1 MNSRKPIVYM
11 MMAIAVLVHCRQFA
25 EAAESKWEEVDPPI
39 CLSGG
44 GSQKDNAKAAVKYM
58 NHLNFV
64 VAKLGDMNDLLVLSQ
79 EYENLTD
86 DNLNL
91 ASINDETTVQLIV
104 QLMDALKD
112 LMKSNLKVLRA
123 QAAFER
129 EKREAIWK
137 ALPSPAVFVATAN
150 PISLALAVGG
160 AALTSVQNYQNAK
173 AAAKGKFDDK
183 LFEAGSEKLDVINEI
198 NKELFFSQWR
208 LMRDYK
214 IADSER
220 ITRGDAS
227 LFLGF
232 ADLLDGFGAKDFNSN
247 KLVYDVFKSY
257 EKEMGGI
264 AFYWI
269 TRAAAANVIGNKE
282 DVFESCGKY
291 FSLYR
296 NAPIVRRDMNACA
309 MALLYVSSMMELKG
323 IGIDKEQ
330 VIKWLQFVENT
341 VRIPE
346 WQTKFAV
353 AMLYRKIDE
362 DEKAKALLTKTLNEV
377 YACLRVYEKSDGKK
391 NIFRKTPALEVA
403 FKNRNEGEGTD
414 WKKGW
419 PDWEK
424 DMMRLVPYDGYIW
437 LSGALYD
444 MGGKDVY
451 DRMGGLD
458 KTRIGISENYI
469 TGRFKSS
476 LPKISKSKT
485 WRGVVEFTVRA
496 SGCWSEKDELKVLD
510 VNKNIL
516 AEGGKEEVKFKES
529 DISSDNK
536 VVYLSLRTEYGFNV
550 VYEFRL
556 ANDKNKPTKVSITFP
571 WSKESVEYRP

>member
-25 EAAESKWEEVDPPI
+25 EAAERKWEEFDPPI

-104 QLMDALKD
+104 QLMDSLKD

-123 QAAFER
+123 QTTFEK

-137 ALPSPAVFVATAN
+137 ALPSPGIIVASN
-150 PISLALAVGG
+150 PVSLALAVGG
-160 AALTSVQNYQNAK
+160 ATLTSVQNYQNAK
-173 AAAKGKFDDK
+173 AVAKGKFEDK

-220 ITRGDAS
+220 ITRSDVS

-232 ADLLDGFGAKDFNSN
+232 ADLLDGFGVSDNDQKDHNLN

-269 TRAAAANVIGNKE
+269 TRAASANVIGNKE

-291 FSLYR
+291 FDLYR
-296 NAPIVRRDMNACA
+296 NAPIVRRDMDACA

-323 IGIDKEQ
+323 REVDKARI
-330 VIKWLQFVENT
+330 IKWLEFVENT

-353 AMLYRKIDE
+353 AMLYRKIGE
-362 DEKAKALLTKTLNEV
+362 DEKAKALLAKTLNEV
-377 YACLRVYEKSDGKK
+377 YACLLVYEKSKGTK
-391 NIFRKTPALEVA
+391 NIFRKTPALEMA
-403 FKNRNEGEGTD
+403 FKNKNEDGNVD
-414 WKKGW
+414 WKNGW
-419 PDWEK
+419 PDWK
-424 DMMRLVPYDGYIW
+424 ADLMRLVPYDGYIW
-437 LSGALYD
+437 VSGALYD
-444 MGGKDVY
+444 MGEKNVY
-451 DRMGGLD
+451 DRMGALSETYI
-458 KTRIGISENYI
+458 KISRNYI
-469 TGRFKSS
+469 TGEFKSC
-476 LPKISKSKT
+476 LPEIRKEWSGGFKVL
-485 WRGVVEFTVRA
+485 GN
-496 SGCWSEKDELKVLD
+496 GCWSENDELKVCD
-510 VNKNIL
+510 AAKKKIATGSQN
-516 AEGGKEEVKFKES
+516 VKFKES
-529 DISSDNK
+529 DISSGDNL
-536 VVYLSLRTEYGFNV
+536 VYLYLRTEYGFNI
-550 VYEFRL
+550 VYEFRVV
-556 ANDKNKPTKVSITFP
+556 NDKNKPTKVTITFP
-571 WSKESVEYRP
+571 WSKEPVELRL

>member
-25 EAAESKWEEVDPPI
+25 EAAECKWEENDPPI

-79 EYENLTD
+79 EYESLTD

-123 QAAFER
+123 QTTFEK
-129 EKREAIWK
+129 EKREAIWQ
-137 ALPSPAVFVATAN
+137 ALPSPGIVVATAN
-150 PISLALAVGG
+150 PVTLALAVGG

-173 AAAKGKFDDK
+173 AEAKGKFEDK

-220 ITRGDAS
+220 ITRSDVT

-232 ADLLDGFGAKDFNSN
+232 ADILDGFGVNDDNSN
-247 KLVYDVFKSY
+247 RLVYDVFKSY

-269 TRAAAANVIGNKE
+269 TRAASANVIGNKE

-291 FSLYR
+291 FELYR

-323 IGIDKEQ
+323 RKVDKDWI
-330 VIKWLQFVENT
+330 IKWLGFVENT

-353 AMLYRKIDE
+353 AMLYRKIGE
-362 DEKAKALLTKTLNEV
+362 DEKARALLAKTLNEV
-377 YACLRVYEKSDGKK
+377 YACLRVYEKSNGKK
-391 NIFRKTPALEVA
+391 NIFRKTPALEMA
-403 FKNRNEGEGTD
+403 FKNNNDEGDTD

-419 PDWEK
+419 PDWK
-424 DMMRLVPYDGYIW
+424 ADLMRLVPYDGYIW
-437 LSGALYD
+437 VSGALYD
-444 MGGKDVY
+444 MGEKNVY

-458 KTRIGISENYI
+458 KIRIGISENYI
-469 TGRFKSS
+469 TGRFKGC
-476 LPKISKSKT
+476 LPAICKKWSGGFK
-485 WRGVVEFTVRA
+485 VLDN
-496 SGCWSEKDELKVLD
+496 GCWSEKDELRVL
-510 VNKNIL
+510 NSAQNEIAKGSRN
-516 AEGGKEEVKFKES
+516 VKFKES
-529 DISSDNK
+529 DISSGDNL
-536 VVYLSLRTEYGFNV
+536 VYLYLRTEYGFNI
-550 VYEFRL
+550 VYEFRVI
-556 ANDKNKPTKVSITFP
+556 NDKNKPTKVTITFP
-571 WSKESVEYRP
+571 WSKEPIEFRL

>member
-1 MNSRKPIVYM
+1 MKIRKTISLVM
-11 MMAIAVLVHCRQFA
+11 TAVAVLMQCRQYVA
-25 EAAESKWEEVDPPI
+25 AAENAWEKMDLPECV
-39 CLSGG
+39 SGG
-44 GSQKDNAKAAVKYM
+44 GSKEDNAKAVVKYM

-123 QAAFER
+123 QTTFER

-137 ALPSPAVFVATAN
+137 AIPSPAVFVATAN
-150 PISLALAVGG
+150 PVSLALAVGG

-173 AAAKGKFDDK
+173 AEAKGKLEDK

-220 ITRGDAS
+220 ITRSDAS

-232 ADLLDGFGAKDFNSN
+232 ADILDGIGAKDDNSN
-247 KLVYDVFKSY
+247 RLVYDVFKSY
-257 EKEMGGI
+257 ENEMGGI

-269 TRAAAANVIGNKE
+269 TRATAANIVGNKK
-282 DVFESCGKY
+282 DVIESCGKY
-291 FSLYR
+291 FELYK
-296 NAPIVRRDMNACA
+296 NAPIVRKDMNACA

-323 IGIDKEQ
+323 RKIDKGH
-330 VIKWLQFVENT
+330 VIKWLEFVENT

-346 WQTKFAV
+346 WQTKFAA
-353 AMLYRKIDE
+353 AMLYREIGE
-362 DEKAKALLTKTLNEV
+362 DEKAKILITKTLNEV
-377 YACLRVYEKSDGKK
+377 YACLRVYEKSNGKK
-391 NIFRKTPALEVA
+391 NIFRKTPALEMA
-403 FKNRNEGEGTD
+403 FKNKNEGGD
-414 WKKGW
+414 DNWKKGW

-424 DMMRLVPYDGYIW
+424 DLERLVPYDGYLW
-437 LSGALYD
+437 LSGVLYD
-444 MGGKDVY
+444 MGEKNVY

-458 KTRIGISENYI
+458 KTRIGISEKYI
-469 TGRFKSS
+469 TGRFKNS
-476 LPKISKSKT
+476 LPEIRKKWSG
-485 WRGVVEFTVRA
+485 GVVVLCN
-496 SGCWSEKDELKVLD
+496 GCWDEEKDELRVLD
-510 VNKNIL
+510 SAQKEIVKGSKN
-516 AEGGKEEVKFKES
+516 VKFKES
-529 DISSDNK
+529 DISSGDNL
-536 VVYLSLRTEYGFNV
+536 VYLSLRTEYGFNI
-550 VYEFRL
+550 VYEFKVT
-556 ANDKNKPTKVSITFP
+556 NDKNKPTKVSIAFP
-571 WSKESVEYRP
+571 WSKETVEFRL